1 MWLIDGRRST
11 RIPIEDRGLQYGDG
25 LFETMA
31 VLDGQI
37 RHLPLHLARL
47 AEGCQRL
54 GLPRSALAPLRGEL
68 SALAARQRND
78 AVIKL
83 IVTRGEG
90 PRGYAP
96 PPRPQ
101 ARRILGVF
109 AWPSWPPSHYTRGVA
124 VRVCNT
130 RLGSNPQLAGI
141 KHLNRLEQVLARRE
155 WSGTRWQE
163 GLMMNAHNH
172 VICGTMSNVFAVHG
186 TRLLTPS
193 LAMCGVAG
201 VMRAAVRRK
210 AAALGV
216 SCEEAELGVDWLAAA
231 DELFLTNALI
241 GIWPVR
247 RLGEHRLTVGPVT
260 RRLQHA
266 MGLAA
271 GAHS

>member
-11 RIPIEDRGLQYGDG
+11 RVPIGDRGLQYGDG

-31 VLDGQI
+31 VLDGRI

-47 AEGCQRL
+47 SEGCERL
-54 GLPRSALAPLRGEL
+54 GLPRRVLAPLRDEL
-68 SALAARQRND
+68 VALAARQRNN

-96 PPRPQ
+96 PARPQ
-101 ARRILGVF
+101 PRRMLGVF
-109 AWPSWPPSHYTRGVA
+109 AWPSWPQSHYTRGVA
-124 VRVCNT
+124 VRVCDT

-155 WSGTRWQE
+155 WSGARWQE
-163 GLMMNAHNH
+163 GLMMNAHNQ
-172 VICGTMSNVFAVHG
+172 VICGTMSNVFAVQG
-186 TRLLTPS
+186 ACLLTPS
-193 LAMCGVAG
+193 VAMSGVAG
-201 VMRAAVRRK
+201 VMRAAVRRQ
-210 AAALGV
+210 AAALGI
-216 SCEEAELGVDWLAAA
+216 SCEEGELDLDSLAGA

-247 RLGEHRLTVGPVT
+247 RLGEHRLAVGPVT
-260 RRLQHA
+260 RRLQRA
-266 MGLAA
+266 MGVAD
-271 GAHS
+271 AHS

>member
-1 MWLIDGRRST
+1 MWLIDGRRGT
-11 RIPIEDRGLQYGDG
+11 RVPVEDRGLQYGDG

-31 VLDGQI
+31 VLDGRI

-47 AEGCQRL
+47 SEGCQRL
-54 GLPRSALAPLRGEL
+54 GLPRSVLAPLRAEL
-68 SALAARQRND
+68 PALAAKQRRD

-96 PPRPQ
+96 PAHPQPR
-101 ARRILGVF
+101 RMLGVF

-124 VRVCNT
+124 VRVCDT

-155 WSGTRWQE
+155 WSGTRWHE
-163 GLMMNAHNH
+163 GLMMNANNH

-186 TRLLTPS
+186 ASLLTPS
-193 LAMCGVAG
+193 VTSCGVAG
-201 VMRAAVRRK
+201 VMRAAVRRQ
-210 AAALGV
+210 AASLGFT
-216 SCEEAELGVDWLAAA
+216 CEEGELALDALAGA

-247 RLGEHRLTVGPVT
+247 RLGEHRLAAGPVT
-260 RRLQHA
+260 RQLQQA
-266 MGLAA
+266 MGLA
-271 GAHS
+271 GARV